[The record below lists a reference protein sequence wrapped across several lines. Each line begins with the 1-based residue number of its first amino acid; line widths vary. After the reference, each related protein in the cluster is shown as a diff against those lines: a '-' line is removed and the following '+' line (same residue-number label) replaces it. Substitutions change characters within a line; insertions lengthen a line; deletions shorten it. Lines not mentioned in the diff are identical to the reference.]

1 MCYFFFCKQKTA
13 YEMRISDWS
22 SDVCSSDLPNSE
34 PAVNYGGIGAVIG
47 HELSH
52 HFDDQGAKYDK
63 TGTLTDWWTPQD
75 VQNFEALTGKLAAQ
89 YDAYEPLPGQ
99 HVKGKLTLGENIA
112 DLAGLTV
119 SYDAYKLALY
129 GKRSEDHTSELQSL
143 MRISY
148 AVFFFIKNYFIKKKA
163 KNEK

>member
-1 MCYFFFCKQKTA
+1 MVEIVFPAAILQPPFF
-13 YEMRISDWS
+13 D
-22 SDVCSSDLPNSE
+22 PNAD

-99 HVKGKLTLGENIA
+99 HRTE
-112 DLAGLTV
+112 
-119 SYDAYKLALY
+119 
-129 GKRSEDHTSELQSL
+129 EHTSELQSL
-143 MRISY
+143 MRNSY
-148 AVFFFIKNYFIKKKA
+148 AVFGSQNTTTITTNNTIIK
-163 KNEK
+163 

>member
-1 MCYFFFCKQKTA
+1 
-13 YEMRISDWS
+13 
-22 SDVCSSDLPNSE
+22 
-34 PAVNYGGIGAVIG
+34 
-47 HELSH
+47 LSH

-89 YDAYEPLPGQ
+89 YDAYEPLPCQ

-119 SYDAYKLALY
+119 AYEAYKL
-129 GKRSEDHTSELQSL
+129 RSEARRVGKECVSMGRSRWAT
-143 MRISY
+143 
-148 AVFFFIKNYFIKKKA
+148 
-163 KNEK
+163 